1 MNFTHQKHERYSL
14 LSIDESNLDNIKS
27 SELKTEIVLL
37 NTEGIRNI
45 ILDLSNVKFIDSS
58 GLGAILIGR
67 RLCTEKNGTFV
78 VCNPSMQVFQLIK
91 ISQLHNIVNIIPTI
105 KESIDFVLMEELER
119 DLKGEIV

>member
-1 MNFTHQKHERYSL
+1 MNFTHQKHERYSV

-27 SELKTEIVLL
+27 SELKTEIILL

-67 RLCTEKNGTFV
+67 RLCNEKHGTFV
-78 VCNPSMQVFQLIK
+78 VCNPSIQVFQLIK
-91 ISQLHNIVNIIPTI
+91 ISQLHNIVNIIPTV
-105 KESIDFVLMEELER
+105 KESVDFVLMEELER

>member
-67 RLCTEKNGTFV
+67 RLCNEHNGTFV
-78 VCNPSMQVFQLIK
+78 VCNPSIQVFQLIK

-119 DLKGEIV
+119 DLKGQIV